1 MLAPYSMHH
10 TLPHAFPH
18 LVTAEVTDRGLH
30 RARNED
36 AIIRLPG
43 SGVFCVADGIGGS
56 QGGHEASAITV
67 QALLDVFSRA
77 DVDQAAHSFET
88 RKRLVREAMNQACQS
103 IRRHCLVAGYRESG
117 TTAVTML
124 FDREDVTRAAILHAG
139 DSRAY
144 RYRDGRLYRLT
155 RDHTL
160 AVEAG
165 WPEQDAWV
173 FGMRTIVTRAVGV
186 RPAVDLDE
194 TPVDVLPGD
203 VFLLCTDGLTRM
215 LHDRLI
221 ADNMLRHGIHD
232 LDATA
237 QALVAQANAAGGKDN
252 ITVLLVRVDEATNR
266 GVQRTGSGW
275 RCRWT
280 AFLRRIPFLGR
291 KLYPPTGP
299 ALG

>member
-1 MLAPYSMHH
+1 MPH

-77 DVDQAAHSFET
+77 DLDQSSNNFDI

-103 IRRHCLVAGYRESG
+103 IRRHCLTAGYRESG

-144 RYRDGRLYRLT
+144 RYRDGRLCRLT

-194 TPVDVLPGD
+194 TPVDVVPGD

-221 ADNMLRHGIHD
+221 ADIMLRHGIHD
-232 LDATA
+232 LESTA
-237 QALVAQANAAGGKDN
+237 QALVAQANKAGGKDN
-252 ITVLLVRVDEATNR
+252 ITVLLVRVDEAANVAEAG
-266 GVQRTGSGW
+266 GVSGW
-275 RCRWT
+275 RTRCAGW
-280 AFLRRIPFLGR
+280 LRRIPWLGR

>member
-1 MLAPYSMHH
+1 MPH

-77 DVDQAAHSFET
+77 DGDLSANNFEI

-124 FDREDVTRAAILHAG
+124 FDREDTSRAAILHAG

-221 ADNMLRHGIHD
+221 ADSIQRHGIHD

-237 QALVAQANAAGGKDN
+237 QSLVAQANAAGGKDN
-252 ITVLLVRVDEATNR
+252 ITVLLVRVDETTKPASPESA
-266 GVQRTGSGW
+266 SGW
-275 RCRWT
+275 MARCS
-280 AFLRRIPFLGR
+280 ALLRRIPWLGR